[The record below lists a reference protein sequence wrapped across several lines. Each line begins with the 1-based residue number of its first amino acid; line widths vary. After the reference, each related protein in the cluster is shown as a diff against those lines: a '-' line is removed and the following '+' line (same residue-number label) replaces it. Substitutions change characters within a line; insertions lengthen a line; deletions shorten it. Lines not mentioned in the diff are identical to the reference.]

1 MADPVY
7 LFLKVNGVT
16 VEGDSTETS
25 LGRQNSIECLYYRQG
40 VALPTTSYGLTSGRR
55 TYEPLVI
62 RKRVDRSSP
71 LLANALTGSRRV
83 DGVFKFFRLS
93 PSGDGTTEQYY
104 TTEITQGRIVAI
116 TQFVTDVEDPGE
128 LPDQPFEEIAFMF
141 NQIQWTWTISGV
153 TSMDQGGGFMS
164 GSTAAGSSAA
174 GSATAGSAGGGPV
187 STGSTNGGSAAA
199 GSPAA
204 ESPAAGGAAPASGSS
219 VGGLAPAVAAPEPFR
234 GTVAEPLRRSRVAA
248 IVPLTE
254 AVLSGEPAEPR

>member
-1 MADPVY
+1 MAEPVY

-25 LGRQNSIECLYYRQG
+25 LGRQNAIECLYYRQG

-71 LLANALTGSRRV
+71 LLANALTGNRRV

-93 PSGDGTTEQYY
+93 PSGDGTTEHYY

-116 TQFVTDVEDPGE
+116 TQFVTDVEEPGD
-128 LPDQPFEEIAFMF
+128 LPDQPFEEIAFVF
-141 NQIQWTWTISGV
+141 NQIQWTWTDGGV
-153 TSMDQGGGFMS
+153 EFQDQVRGFNGGGGFTS
-164 GSTAAGSSAA
+164 GSAATGSAA
-174 GSATAGSAGGGPV
+174 GAAAG
-187 STGSTNGGSAAA
+187 A

-204 ESPAAGGAAPASGSS
+204 GSAAASAESNGAGSPAAGGAAPP
-219 VGGLAPAVAAPEPFR
+219 VTAPEPLR
-234 GTVAEPLRRSRVAA
+234 IVSEPLRRSRVAA

-254 AVLSGEPAEPR
+254 VEASAAGAGPP

>member
-1 MADPVY
+1 VADPVY

-71 LLANALTGSRRV
+71 LLANALTGNRRV

-93 PSGDGTTEQYY
+93 PSGDGTMEHYY
-104 TTEITQGRIVAI
+104 TTEITQGRIVAV
-116 TQFVTDVEDPGE
+116 TQFVTDVEDPGK
-128 LPDQPFEEIAFMF
+128 LPDQPFEEIAFVF
-141 NQIQWTWTISGV
+141 NEIRWTWTISGV
-153 TSMDQGGGFMS
+153 TSTDQVGGFNGVGFTS
-164 GSTAAGSSAA
+164 GSTAAGSSAGAAAGAGSTAA
-174 GSATAGSAGGGPV
+174 GSAVPAARSNGAGA
-187 STGSTNGGSAAA
+187 AAA

-204 ESPAAGGAAPASGSS
+204 AWPATGGAAP
-219 VGGLAPAVAAPEPFR
+219 PVAAPEPLR
-234 GTVAEPLRRSRVAA
+234 NVSEPLRRSRVAA

-254 AVLSGEPAEPR
+254 AEGSAGLVEPG